1 MRVRGVL
8 VLFGD
13 AQPVPTDP
21 DDRRLIDALCSSIA
35 MALERVHYVGV
46 AQHTLVRIE
55 GERLRNALLAAVSHD
70 LKTPLTAIRGARRD
84 TGAARAARRRA
95 AGRARAR
102 HPQPGRGAA
111 RGRREPARP
120 RAHAERGRAAES
132 RMAHARRDRRQRAR
146 AFGRRAGR
154 PRREH
159 RLAGRPAADR
169 RRRAADRARADE
181 PARQRGEVRGHGRG
195 RGGAGA
201 RVRRN
206 AVRLRRGRRPRFHRA
221 QHRAAVRAVRARTQ
235 GIVDQRR
242 SQLALCRSIV
252 NAHGGSIRA
261 VPLDPHGAR
270 FEIRLPLGAPPDIE
284 HESRT

>member
-70 LKTPLTAIRGARRD
+70 LKTPLTAIRGRRD

-102 HPQPGRGAA
+102 HPPGRGAA
-111 RGRREPARP
+111 RP
-120 RAHAERGRAAES
+120 S
-132 RMAHARRDRRQRAR
+132 
-146 AFGRRAGR
+146 
-154 PRREH
+154 
-159 RLAGRPAADR
+159 
-169 RRRAADRARADE
+169 
-181 PARQRGEVRGHGRG
+181 
-195 RGGAGA
+195 
-201 RVRRN
+201 
-206 AVRLRRGRRPRFHRA
+206 
-221 QHRAAVRAVRARTQ
+221 
-235 GIVDQRR
+235 
-242 SQLALCRSIV
+242 
-252 NAHGGSIRA
+252 
-261 VPLDPHGAR
+261 
-270 FEIRLPLGAPPDIE
+270 
-284 HESRT
+284 